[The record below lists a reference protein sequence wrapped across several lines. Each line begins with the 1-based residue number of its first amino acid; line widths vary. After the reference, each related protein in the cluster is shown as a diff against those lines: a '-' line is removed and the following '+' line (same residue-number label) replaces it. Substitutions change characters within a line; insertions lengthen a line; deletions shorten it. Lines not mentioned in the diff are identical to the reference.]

1 MRISTKI
8 TIDIETGAELLRDSY
23 EYIGPIDLACG
34 SGNLASLEA
43 SQTAAANTIHSDA
56 QQVFQGNQN
65 ILQSL
70 TDNFTSMLK
79 SGQFGFTP
87 QEEAAL
93 RSGSMENIAAAGRQA
108 SGKTGEEIA
117 AIGGGNSVLPSGS
130 KDAILGQQAEQTALA
145 QAQSQQAI
153 TEKGY
158 DVGRQQQ
165 EFAGQLLA
173 QAPGE
178 LENPATQMFNSAT
191 GASELATNTENQR
204 IQATRAWIAPVTSL
218 LTAGIGAGG
227 QVGAA
232 ELKSGTSGDTSTAS

>member
-1 MRISTKI
+1 M
-8 TIDIETGAELLRDSY
+8 
-23 EYIGPIDLACG
+23 CG
-34 SGNLASLEA
+34 SGNLSSLEA

-108 SGKTGEEIA
+108 AGKTGEEIA
-117 AIGGGNSVLPSGS
+117 SIGGGNSVLPSGS

-145 QAQSQQAI
+145 QAQGQQAI

-191 GASELATNTENQR
+191 GASGLASNTEQERLN
-204 IQATRAWIAPVTSL
+204 ATRAWIAPVEGL
-218 LTAGIGAGG
+218 LGEGVKAGGAIGAAA
-227 QVGAA
+227 VGAGA
-232 ELKSGTSGDTSTAS
+232 